1 MSHLHFKFDRKEIIS
16 DCGTNITSMIAL
28 TAMIIKCR

>member
-16 DCGTNITSMIAL
+16 DCGNKYNQHDSID
-28 TAMIIKCR
+28 CDDY